1 MDRCHKFAMA
11 VSCYVQIP
19 DTVCRAMPRLLKAL
33 GQHHLIHGGL
43 CAPLVGFL
51 QPAGS
56 PVLEI
61 GPGGGV
67 LTEVLLESGAETW
80 AWELDPA
87 WAFELRR
94 RLGAAVPVVI
104 GDALALPWE
113 FLPEGTLIA
122 GNLPYQVSTAIIQR
136 VIEQHHRVPRAAFL
150 VQREVA
156 ERLAAS
162 PGSRDYG
169 ALSILVQARA
179 EVRILGYLKPG
190 SFRPPPKVDSAF
202 VGLTLQA
209 PPLPDEE
216 MVELVRLVRFAF
228 GQRRKVLR
236 NSLAAGLGKPLAAAV
251 TADLP
256 PKVRA
261 EELALADFLEIY
273 QAVRREQGLPSP
285 PPNRGKLGRPFT
297 EA

>member
-1 MDRCHKFAMA
+1 
-11 VSCYVQIP
+11 
-19 DTVCRAMPRLLKAL
+19 MPRLLKAL

-43 CAPLVGFL
+43 CAPLVRFL
-51 QPAGS
+51 QPANS
-56 PVLEI
+56 SVLEI

-67 LTEVLLESGAETW
+67 LTEVLQESGAKTW

-113 FLPEGTLIA
+113 FLPEGTLVA

-136 VIEQHHRVPRAAFL
+136 VIEQHLRVPRAGFL

-156 ERLAAS
+156 ERLAATPRS
-162 PGSRDYG
+162 SDYG

-179 EVRILGYLKPG
+179 EVRILGHLKPG

-202 VGLTLQA
+202 VGLTLRS
-209 PPLPDEE
+209 PPLPEEE
-216 MVELVRLVRFAF
+216 MPELARLVRFAF

-251 TADLP
+251 TANLP

-261 EELALADFLEIY
+261 EELDLADFLRLH
-273 QAVRREQGLPSP
+273 QAVRKERGLA
-285 PPNRGKLGRPFT
+285 G
-297 EA
+297 